1 MQRLVENNNVS
12 EPEDGWSSS
21 KKQRLSS
28 KIKEALN
35 VGSSGKSQFTFE
47 NEEFVVS
54 ASFLG
59 DFSDEEVSSNPVTT
73 VKRGE
78 LDFEDLHDVHL
89 LDESIGDN
97 IDAAAQ
103 IGNEFTKTSHPVE
116 EEGVSTPLQIGE
128 NSNPSNDATQLAFIE
143 NDTMATAVG
152 KDVTE
157 DESAH
162 HVYANNQRLLVE
174 EEELPTPLYKDY
186 TAFRNNEGAQSEN
199 DEDGKSETVIEKDIT
214 KEEAQTV
221 DKSYNQKIV
230 ENTCVNTS

>member
-12 EPEDGWSSS
+12 EPEEGGSSS
-21 KKQRLSS
+21 KDQALSG
-28 KIKEALN
+28 KIKEASK
-35 VGSSGKSQFTFE
+35 VGSSSKSQFTFE

-59 DFSDEEVSSNPVTT
+59 DFSEEEVSSNPDATT

-97 IDAAAQ
+97 IDAAQ

-116 EEGVSTPLQIGE
+116 EEGFSTPLQIGE

-143 NDTMATAVG
+143 NDTIATAVG

-157 DESAH
+157 DGSVY

-174 EEELPTPLYKDY
+174 ENSC
-186 TAFRNNEGAQSEN
+186 RHHC
-199 DEDGKSETVIEKDIT
+199 T
-214 KEEAQTV
+214 KII
-221 DKSYNQKIV
+221 SLL
-230 ENTCVNTS
+230 

>member
-59 DFSDEEVSSNPVTT
+59 DFSDDEVSSNPDATT

-89 LDESIGDN
+89 LDESIGEN
-97 IDAAAQ
+97 IGAAQ
-103 IGNEFTKTSHPVE
+103 VGKEFTKTSHLAE
-116 EEGVSTPLQIGE
+116 EEGFTTPLQIRE
-128 NSNPSNDATQLAFIE
+128 NSNPSNDAAQLAFAE
-143 NDTMATAVG
+143 SYSKNVTDDTSV
-152 KDVTE
+152 V
-157 DESAH
+157 H
-162 HVYANNQRLLVE
+162 HANVKEQSSPVE
-174 EEELPTPLYKDY
+174 EE
-186 TAFRNNEGAQSEN
+186 G
-199 DEDGKSETVIEKDIT
+199 
-214 KEEAQTV
+214 
-221 DKSYNQKIV
+221 
-230 ENTCVNTS
+230 